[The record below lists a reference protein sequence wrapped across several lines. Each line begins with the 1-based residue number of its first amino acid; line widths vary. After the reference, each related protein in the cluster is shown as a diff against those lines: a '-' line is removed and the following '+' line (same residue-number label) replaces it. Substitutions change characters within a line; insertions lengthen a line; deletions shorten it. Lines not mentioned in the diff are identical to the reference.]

1 MTRARRLVCVAAWVL
16 AAASPA
22 SADPMPAPPVLPSPE
37 PSISFSGGNGAAC
50 REAVV
55 IRGAQHEKDGVRAE
69 RWWVFTKNVGAKI
82 AGQRVAEERGKA
94 FETVDL
100 LMPDG
105 THSSLCFDITSFYGK
120 P

>member
-1 MTRARRLVCVAAWVL
+1 
-16 AAASPA
+16 
-22 SADPMPAPPVLPSPE
+22 MPAPPVLPPPE
-37 PSISFSGGNGAAC
+37 SSISFGGGNGATC

-82 AGQRVAEERGKA
+82 AGQHLAEELGKA
-94 FETVDL
+94 FETFDL
-100 LMPDG
+100 IMPDG
-105 THSSLCFDITSFYGK
+105 THALLCFDITSFYGK